1 MNWIAFKFSVKKTWL
16 WLKTYWYVPLVLSY
30 TLVLWLVFRKDGS
43 AAIGALEIKS
53 DSYKKQIDVINKTHE
68 AEIKKKEEVKKVFN
82 ETVKIIETELKKKN
96 EDLDRG
102 KKKRVKEIVE
112 KHSDDPKAL
121 AELVKESFGFEI
133 AK

>member
-1 MNWIAFKFSVKKTWL
+1 MNWLAVKFFLKKSWL
-16 WLKTYWYVPLVLSY
+16 WLKTYWYVPLVLLY
-30 TLVLWLVFRKDGS
+30 TLVLWLVFRKDGA

-68 AEIKKKEEVKKVFN
+68 AEIKKKEEVNKVFN
-82 ETVKIIETELKKKN
+82 ETVEISETELKNKN
-96 EDLDRG
+96 EALDRG

>member
-68 AEIKKKEEVKKVFN
+68 AEIKKKEEVNKVFN

>member
-16 WLKTYWYVPLVLSY
+16 WLKTYWYVPLVLLY
-30 TLVLWLVFRKDGS
+30 TLVLWLVFRKDGA

-68 AEIKKKEEVKKVFN
+68 AEIKKKEEVNKVFN
-82 ETVKIIETELKKKN
+82 ETVEIIETELKNKN
-96 EDLDRG
+96 EALDRG

-121 AELVKESFGFEI
+121 AELVKESIGFDI
-133 AK
+133 CK

>member
-1 MNWIAFKFSVKKTWL
+1 MNWIAFKFFVKKTWL
-16 WLKTYWYVPLVLSY
+16 WLKTYWYAPVVLLY
-30 TLVLWLVFRKDGS
+30 TVVLWLVFRKDGS

-53 DSYKKQIDVINKTHE
+53 DSYKKQIDVINKIHE
-68 AEIKKKEEVKKVFN
+68 AETKKKEEINKVFN
-82 ETVKIIETELKKKN
+82 DTVDIIETELKKKN
-96 EDLDRG
+96 ETLDRS

-112 KHSDDPKAL
+112 EHSDDPQAL